1 MVKYVVTGGCGF
13 VGSHLCDTLVGSG
26 ASVTVLDNLSTGKIA
41 NLPAGVHLVEGDVS
55 DPDAVA
61 RALHGANGVFHLAGI
76 ASVEYCNTHWR
87 EGHRTNLTGSVTV
100 FEAAK
105 HAGKIPVVYTS
116 SAAVYGDA
124 GDVVVHEDRLAAPL
138 TAYGADKLGSEL
150 HARIATSVHGVP
162 TVGLRPFNIYGP
174 RQDPSSAY
182 SGVISIFN
190 DRLRKEQPITIFG
203 DGLQTRDFVFVS
215 DVVEMLIAAMH
226 ASSKSAGRV
235 FNICTGRATTLL
247 DLLATLGHLH
257 RTEPQVTHAPPRT
270 GDIRHSLGDPSRA
283 KAALGVQ
290 ASVTLG
296 TGLKRLLGV

>member
-1 MVKYVVTGGCGF
+1 MTKYLVTGGCGF
-13 VGSHLCDTLVGSG
+13 VGSHLCDALVASG
-26 ASVTVLDNLSTGKIA
+26 ASVTVLDNLSTGKVT
-41 NLPAGVHLVEGDVS
+41 NLPAGVQLIEGDVA
-55 DPDAVA
+55 DPEVVA
-61 RALHGANGVFHLAGI
+61 RAILHADGVFHLAGI

-105 HAGKIPVVYTS
+105 HAGKVPVVYTS

-124 GDVVVHEDRLAAPL
+124 GDVVVHEDRLVAPL

-190 DRLRKEQPITIFG
+190 DRLSKRQPITIFG
-203 DGLQTRDFVFVS
+203 DGLQTRDFVSVS
-215 DVVEMLIAAMH
+215 DVVQMLLAAMH
-226 ASSKSAGRV
+226 NSSAAAGRV

-247 DLLATLGHLH
+247 DLMTTLGRLH
-257 RTEPQVTHAPPRT
+257 RTEPKVTHAPPRT

-283 KAALGVQ
+283 FAAFGVK
-290 ASVTLG
+290 ASVTLE
-296 TGLKRLLGV
+296 TGLKLLLDG